1 VRNRL
6 TSFTASFTGRLSAA
20 ALISCFGFCTAAV
33 AQNVTDNRQAMAN
46 DVNVSAT
53 QQPVIVV
60 KDDELSC
67 GGMIEYAPAA
77 RRLEIIGGEE
87 EQEQNVFSTGDVV
100 YLSGGANLDLRVGE
114 ELSIA
119 RPRGQ
124 FKSDFSRKKGFLGV
138 YTQELGRLRITQVR
152 EQVSVAEITSAC
164 GEIYFG
170 DYLRSLPNRQAPAG
184 RAATPIDRFATASGK
199 QQGRIVLA
207 REGRELVSRNQV
219 VFIDLG
225 EEDSVKV
232 GDYLTVF
239 RPVGKGNITNFRDEE
254 IVVPASGG
262 FQSEEYKGGKFSNQA
277 TRVKSPNETGVYGP
291 VVTSP
296 DIKKR
301 RPQLPRKIVGEM
313 VIIATEQRTATA
325 IITRTAQEITTGDYV
340 EVQ

>member
-1 VRNRL
+1 MRN
-6 TSFTASFTGRLSAA
+6 SPSGFTAKLSAVA
-20 ALISCFGFCTAAV
+20 FLSLFGICTTAI
-33 AQNVTDNRQAMAN
+33 AQNVTGDGRAMTNTAN
-46 DVNVSAT
+46 SSLS
-53 QQPVIVV
+53 QQHIIVA
-60 KDDELSC
+60 KDAELSC

-87 EQEQNVFSTGDVV
+87 EQEQRVFSTGDVV

-164 GEIYFG
+164 GEILFG
-170 DYLRSLPNRQAPAG
+170 DYLRSLPNRQAPQG
-184 RAATPIDRFATASGK
+184 RAATPIDRFAPASGK

-262 FQSEEYKGGKFSNQA
+262 FQSEEFNGGKFSNQA
-277 TRVKSPNETGVYGP
+277 TRVKNPNETGVYGP

-313 VIIATEQRTATA
+313 VVIATEQRTATA
-325 IITRTAQEITTGDYV
+325 IITRTAQEINTGDYV

>member
-1 VRNRL
+1 MRNRP
-6 TSFTASFTGRLSAA
+6 TSFIGKLSAA
-20 ALISCFGFCTAAV
+20 ALISCFGFYTAAV

-46 DVNVSAT
+46 DVNTGAS
-53 QQPVIVV
+53 QQYVIVA

-67 GGMIEYAPAA
+67 GGMSEDAPAA
-77 RRLEIIGGEE
+77 RRLESIGGEE
-87 EQEQNVFSTGDVV
+87 EQEQRVFSSGDIV

-138 YTQELGRLRITQVR
+138 YTQEVGRLRIKQVR
-152 EQVSVAEITSAC
+152 DQVSVAEITSAC
-164 GEIYFG
+164 GAIYFG

-184 RAATPIDRFATASGK
+184 RAADPIDRFAAASGK

-207 REGRELVSRNQV
+207 RDGREYVSRNQV

-225 EEDSVKV
+225 VEDSVKV

-239 RPVGKGNITNFRDEE
+239 RPVGEGNVTTFRDEE
-254 IVVPASGG
+254 IVVPASSG
-262 FQSEEYKGGKFSNQA
+262 FESDQFKGGKFSNQA
-277 TRVKSPNETGVYGP
+277 TRVKRPNETGVYGP
-291 VVTSP
+291 VVSSP
-296 DIKKR
+296 GIKKR
-301 RPQLPRKIVGEM
+301 RPRLPRKIVGEM

-325 IITRTAQEITTGDYV
+325 VITRTAQEINTGDFV
-340 EVQ
+340 EIQ

>member
-1 VRNRL
+1 MRNSL
-6 TSFTASFTGRLSAA
+6 SGFTAKLSSVAF
-20 ALISCFGFCTAAV
+20 ISLFGVCTVAV
-33 AQNVTDNRQAMAN
+33 AQNVGGNGQTMTNLAN
-46 DVNVSAT
+46 SSSS
-53 QQPVIVV
+53 QQEIIVA

-77 RRLEIIGGEE
+77 RRLEIVGGEE
-87 EQEQNVFSTGDVV
+87 EQEQRVFSTGDVV
-100 YLSGGANLDLRVGE
+100 YLSGGTNLGLRVGE

-124 FKSDFSRKKGFLGV
+124 FKSDLSRKKGFLGV
-138 YTQELGRLRITQVR
+138 YTQELGRLRITHVR
-152 EQVSVAEITSAC
+152 EQVSVAEITRAC

-184 RAATPIDRFATASGK
+184 RAATPIDRFALASGK

-207 REGRELVSRNQV
+207 REGREFVTRNQV

-239 RPVGKGNITNFRDEE
+239 RPVGKGNVTSFRDEE
-254 IVVPASGG
+254 IVVPASSG
-262 FQSEEYKGGKFSNQA
+262 FESEKFKGGKFSSQA

-325 IITRTAQEITTGDYV
+325 IITRTAQEINTGDYV

>member
-1 VRNRL
+1 MRNSL
-6 TSFTASFTGRLSAA
+6 SGFTAKLSAVA
-20 ALISCFGFCTAAV
+20 FISLFGIYTVTV
-33 AQNVTDNRQAMAN
+33 AQNVNGDGQTMTNPAN
-46 DVNVSAT
+46 SNSS
-53 QQPVIVV
+53 QQYIIVA

-67 GGMIEYAPAA
+67 GGVIEYAPAA

-87 EQEQNVFSTGDVV
+87 EQEQKVFSTGDVV
-100 YLSGGANLDLRVGE
+100 FLSGGANLDLRVGE

-124 FKSDFSRKKGFLGV
+124 FKSKLSRKKGFLGV

-152 EQVSVAEITSAC
+152 EQISVAEITSAC

-184 RAATPIDRFATASGK
+184 RAATPIDHFAAASGK
-199 QQGRIVLA
+199 HQGRIVLA
-207 REGRELVSRNQV
+207 REGREYVTRNQV

-239 RPVGKGNITNFRDEE
+239 RPAGKGNLTNFRDEE
-254 IVVPASGG
+254 IVVPASSG
-262 FQSEEYKGGKFSNQA
+262 FESEKFKGGKFSNQA

-301 RPQLPRKIVGEM
+301 RPNLPRKIVGEM

-325 IITRTAQEITTGDYV
+325 IITRTAQEINTGDYV

>member
-1 VRNRL
+1 MRN
-6 TSFTASFTGRLSAA
+6 SPSGFIAKLSAVA
-20 ALISCFGFCTAAV
+20 FLSLFGICTTAV
-33 AQNVTDNRQAMAN
+33 AQNVTGDGRAMTNLAN
-46 DVNVSAT
+46 SSSS
-53 QQPVIVV
+53 QQNIIVA

-87 EQEQNVFSTGDVV
+87 EQEQRVFSTGDVV
-100 YLSGGANLDLRVGE
+100 YLSGGTNLDLRVGE

-152 EQVSVAEITSAC
+152 EQVSVAEITGAC

-170 DYLRSLPNRQAPAG
+170 DYLRSLPNRQAPQG
-184 RAATPIDRFATASGK
+184 RAATPIDRFALASGK

-207 REGRELVSRNQV
+207 REAREFVTRNQV

-239 RPVGKGNITNFRDEE
+239 RPVGKGNVTDFRDEE

-262 FQSEEYKGGKFSNQA
+262 FQSEEFKGGKFSNQA

-325 IITRTAQEITTGDYV
+325 VITRTAQEINTGDYV